1 MIGMTEK
8 RFMLTDN
15 GYIYDKEDGAIHQ
28 TIETV
33 VKQLNE
39 FYDEIEEISN
49 TLDNMVTFKN
59 KYRDKYKEMK
69 EENEQLKQQNEALS
83 EFEHKVFDLINEK
96 INEMQTE
103 YDTDSMESP
112 SWYTGLQYG
121 IETFKELKEELK
133 P

>member
-1 MIGMTEK
+1 MSK
-8 RFMLTDN
+8 RFTVIDN
-15 GYIYDKEDGAIHQ
+15 HFKYLETGIKDNQSYYSQLNG
-28 TIETV
+28 ETV
-33 VKQLNE
+33 VELLNMLH
-39 FYDEIEEISN
+39 EEN
-49 TLDNMVTFKN
+49 TNLKFELDLCKN
-59 KYRDKYKEMK
+59 PLYSRRELEK
-69 EENEQLKQQNEALS
+69 ENEQLKQQNEALS

>member
-1 MIGMTEK
+1 
-8 RFMLTDN
+8 MLTDN

-39 FYDEIEEISN
+39 FYDEIEEISD